1 VFAVPSN
8 LCATKAVDRL
18 LQKGFPASQL
28 LHVVGEQAAFNHA
41 EAFVHPTVR
50 VTDYEHNDG
59 IQIIIGT
66 VQVLPRIF
74 LLKNVKKGLYQKSPL
89 YVVVCFCCDTQ
100 IYMNQLSSTLAG

>member
-1 VFAVPSN
+1 
-8 LCATKAVDRL
+8 VDRL
-18 LQKGFPASQL
+18 IQKGFPASQI
-28 LHVVGEQAAFNHA
+28 LHVVGEQASFNHA
-41 EAFVHPTVR
+41 ESFVHPTVR

-89 YVVVCFCCDTQ
+89 FAVVSFCCDSQ
-100 IYMNQLSSTLAG
+100 IYMIYLSSTLAG